1 MKTRPRILL
10 SILLTA
16 LALLGATLGISRP
29 SQADFQRSLDAAV
42 TVAQSTT
49 AILEDRAA

>member
-1 MKTRPRILL
+1 MKTTQGNLL
-10 SILLTA
+10 AILLTA
-16 LALLGATLGISRP
+16 LALLGATLGVSRL
-29 SQADFQRSLDAAV
+29 SRADCQRSIDAAA